1 MKMISLTDFKKLHE
15 AHFKK
20 MESIDSYVQRKTKQ
34 MDTYR
39 SSAKELKV
47 CKSFQTVFSEFK
59 NIKCYIC
66 KYKVFICNFNSLFF
80 PSNFPTKLNCRKL
93 MARIKR

>member
-47 CKSFQTVFSEFK
+47 CKSFQSFLNLRTLNVISV
-59 NIKCYIC
+59 NIK
-66 KYKVFICNFNSLFF
+66 FLFVISIPF
-80 PSNFPTKLNCRKL
+80 FSPATSRQN
-93 MARIKR
+93 

>member
-1 MKMISLTDFKKLHE
+1 MISLTDFKKLHE

-39 SSAKELKV
+39 SSVKEPKV
-47 CKSFQTVFSEFK
+47 RKS
-59 NIKCYIC
+59 Y
-66 KYKVFICNFNSLFF
+66 
-80 PSNFPTKLNCRKL
+80 
-93 MARIKR
+93 